1 MWQTQEK
8 DDYTFVFNEQDGV
21 VIRLDKDLEIPYLI
35 NALIQVLQLE
45 GTEEDMY
52 CINVKPSCT
61 ILITKENAI
70 QLLGILFPTYRN
82 FCFDGLNSL
91 Q

>member
-52 CINVKPSCT
+52 YINIKPSCT
-61 ILITKENAI
+61 ILITKENAR
-70 QLLGILFPTYRN
+70 QLLNILFPKYRN